1 MLDDKKLHLKKKKK
15 KKKLHLIHKEK
26 KKKNFV
32 MRKLIITF
40 CNNASHILRL

>member
-15 KKKLHLIHKEK
+15 EEVAFNPQRE